1 MNNYYV
7 YIHRKKDNDAIFYIG
22 ISCQDK
28 YRRAKT
34 SIGRN
39 NLWCKIVKKHGY
51 YSNIL
56 VSNISKENAIKIEV
70 FLIKVFGRIDNNT
83 GCLANLTDGG
93 DGSYNCPKSTE
104 TKQKMKLSKLGKKHT
119 EETKQKMSI
128 ARIGKIK
135 SEASKEKTKK
145 SMLGKNKKKVVDEN
159 TGVIYNSVSEA
170 ALFLNIPHPTLS
182 RYLTGVLKNKTSM
195 KFI

>member
-7 YIHRKKDNDAIFYIG
+7 YIHKKKDNNAIFYIG

-28 YRRAKT
+28 YKRAKT

-39 NLWCKIVKKHGY
+39 NLWNKIVSKHGF

-93 DGSYNCPKSTE
+93 DGSYNCHKSTD
-104 TKQKMKLSKLGKKHT
+104 TKQKMRMSKLGKKHT
-119 EETKQKMSI
+119 IETKQKMSI
-128 ARIGKIK
+128 ARIGKTK
-135 SEASKEKTKK
+135 SEISKQKIRS
-145 SMLGKNKKKVVDEN
+145 SMFGKNKKKVIDESS
-159 TGVIYNSVSEA
+159 GIIYDSVSEA

-182 RYLTGVLKNKTSM
+182 RYLTGILKNKTQM

>member
-7 YIHRKKDNDAIFYIG
+7 YIHKKKDNDAIFYIG

-28 YRRAKT
+28 FKRAKT

-39 NLWCKIVKKHGY
+39 NLWSKIVAKHGF

-93 DGSYNCPKSTE
+93 DGSYNCPKSIS

-119 EETKQKMSI
+119 IETRQKMSI

-135 SEASKEKTKK
+135 SEISKDKTRN
-145 SMLGKNKKKVVDEN
+145 SMIGKNKKKVIDESS
-159 TGVIYNSVSEA
+159 GIIYDSVSEA
-170 ALFLNIPHPTLS
+170 ALFLGIPHPTLS
-182 RYLTGVLKNKTSM
+182 RYLTGILKNKTPM